1 MRCHDIIVIGA
12 SAGGVSALRRLFS
25 QFPAGLQ
32 ASIFVVLH
40 VSPESPSIL
49 ATLLDKAGPF
59 AVKTAEDQEPIRPG
73 QAYVA
78 PPDFHMLVKS
88 GYVRLY
94 RGPRENR
101 HRPAIDPLFRS
112 AAVAYRAQTVGIVL
126 TGYLDDGTSGLLA
139 IKRCGGLAI
148 VQDPDDADY
157 PDMPNNALAEV
168 EVDYRL
174 PIKKMGDTICH
185 IVEQPATYIET
196 VPKDIEKEAKIAER
210 TMSDISGEEKLGH
223 LAPMSCPECNGPLWQ
238 IDADRVRRYRC
249 HVGHG
254 FTAKALL
261 ASQDAALE
269 QALWAAMRTMEE
281 RANMALDMARNEGS
295 RGRSKSAQ
303 VYEERSHA
311 SKAHAQV
318 IRKLLMEGEVESKY
332 C

>member
-1 MRCHDIIVIGA
+1 MRCHDIVVIGA
-12 SAGGVSALRRLFS
+12 SAGGVDALQKLFS
-25 QFPAGLQ
+25 QFPSDLQ

-40 VSPESPSIL
+40 TSPESPGIL
-49 ATLLDKAGPF
+49 ATLLDKAGPLT
-59 AVKTAEDQEPIRPG
+59 AKMAEDHESILPG
-73 QAYVA
+73 RVYVA

-112 AAVAYRAQTVGIVL
+112 AAVAYRAQTVGVVL

-139 IKRCGGLAI
+139 VKRCGGLAI

-157 PDMPNNALAEV
+157 PDMPTNALAEV

-174 PIKKMGDTICH
+174 PIDKMGEVISH
-185 IVEQPATYIET
+185 IAEQPAAYIET
-196 VPKDIEKEAKIAER
+196 VPKDIKKEAKIAEQ
-210 TMSDISGEEKLGH
+210 TMSDIIGEEKIGH

-238 IDADRVRRYRC
+238 IDSDRVRRYRC

-254 FTAKALL
+254 FTAKALM
-261 ASQDAALE
+261 ASQDTALE

-281 RANMALDMARNEGS
+281 RGNMALTMAKNEEEQ
-295 RGRSKSAQ
+295 GRTKLAQ
-303 VYEERSHA
+303 VYWERSQT

-318 IRKLLMEGEVESKY
+318 IRKLLIEGEA
-332 C
+332 